1 MMAER
6 PGFMIYFDTAPA
18 FERLDD
24 ADAGRL
30 IKALLSYS
38 SMGELLPLDGMA
50 SLAFDLIRPKLD
62 RDAEKYVEKIQ
73 KRKYAGYSK
82 ACRDRGEEPL
92 DLDSWLEGQNEQVHA
107 SACTCMP
114 TVTTTTASTTATAAT
129 TTTAPTVTTAVTPS
143 VKTATDTTGNSN
155 GSGKGGAGGNPDD
168 AAEFEKRRS
177 RGLEMLRNYTGG

>member
-1 MMAER
+1 MAER

-107 SACTCMP
+107 SATA
-114 TVTTTTASTTATAAT
+114 TAASTTATA
-129 TTTAPTVTTAVTPS
+129 TTAAS
-143 VKTATDTTGNSN
+143 KTDTDITVNSR
-155 GSGKGGAGGNPDD
+155 GSGKGGLGENPDD

>member
-1 MMAER
+1 MAER

-92 DLDSWLEGQNEQVHA
+92 DLDSWLEGQNEQVG
-107 SACTCMP
+107 P
-114 TVTTTTASTTATAAT
+114 LQNR
-129 TTTAPTVTTAVTPS
+129 PI
-143 VKTATDTTGNSN
+143 KN
-155 GSGKGGAGGNPDD
+155 K
-168 AAEFEKRRS
+168 
-177 RGLEMLRNYTGG
+177 RGLEPERVSKPRRLLYS

>member
-1 MMAER
+1 MAER

-82 ACRDRGEEPL
+82 SCRDRGEEPL

-114 TVTTTTASTTATAAT
+114 TVTTTTASTPDTTATAAS
-129 TTTAPTVTTAVTPS
+129 TTATATTAAS
-143 VKTATDTTGNSN
+143 KTDTDITVNSR
-155 GSGKGGAGGNPDD
+155 GSGKGGLGENPDD